1 MEDIVDLVGKKLH
14 ASNSKAFH
22 SNLIITQFGEFINFD
37 CLNLLSL
44 KLRFNDEVSH

>member
-1 MEDIVDLVGKKLH
+1 MDLVGKKLH

-37 CLNLLSL
+37 CLNHLSL
-44 KLRFNDEVSH
+44 KLRFNDDVYH